1 MDPFFV
7 IAIDSNGTI
16 TPLELKSRALDL
28 KLLNKLVGGHIEV
41 VHPVPFG
48 SALFDDV
55 VILVDEDGIRK
66 GRPVNVLASSLY
78 NGFDPI
84 LGDVVL
90 CCTGTIPVPDVY
102 ALPSG
107 TAQALL
113 KFMNT
118 VRDGVLQRFGTLTA
132 YS

>member
-1 MDPFFV
+1 MDPFYV
-7 IAIDSNGTI
+7 IAIDSTGTI
-16 TPLELKSRALDL
+16 TPVRLDSRALELK
-28 KLLNKLVGGHIEV
+28 LLQKLVGGHLEV
-41 VHPVPFG
+41 VRPVPFG

-66 GRPVNVLASSLY
+66 GKPVNVLASSLY

-90 CCTGTIPVPDVY
+90 CCVDTCLVPDVY

-113 KFMNT
+113 QFMNT

-132 YS
+132 DS